1 LVCSSG
7 GLSQVRAQLGD
18 VPLAMKVVSKD
29 ILHKSDAGAVKLNV
43 VGETEMGQAYSA
55 IVENSLAYRANA
67 EIKGVLVSP
76 MARKGGVEIIIGVTR
91 DPQFGPIMMF
101 GLGGIFVEVLK
112 DVVFR
117 SLPLTAIDAAEMLD
131 EIKAK
136 AILGGVRG
144 APPVDREALI
154 ELMLRISQV
163 CLAHP
168 EIVEL
173 DLNPILG
180 YADGY
185 ALVDAR
191 MILG

>member
-1 LVCSSG
+1 
-7 GLSQVRAQLGD
+7 
-18 VPLAMKVVSKD
+18 MKVVSKD
-29 ILHKSDAGAVKLNV
+29 ILHKSDAKAVQLNV
-43 VGETEMGQAYSA
+43 NGEAEMQQAYAA
-55 IVENSLAYRANA
+55 IMDNSRAYRADA
-67 EIKGVLVSP
+67 DIKGVLATP
-76 MARKGGVEIIIGVTR
+76 MARKGGVEMIIGVTR

-117 SLPLTAIDAAEMLD
+117 SLPLTAVDAAEMLD

-144 APPVDREALI
+144 APPVDREAI
-154 ELMLRISQV
+154 IDLMLRISRV
-163 CLAHP
+163 CQAHP

>member
-1 LVCSSG
+1 
-7 GLSQVRAQLGD
+7 
-18 VPLAMKVVSKD
+18 M
-29 ILHKSDAGAVKLNV
+29 
-43 VGETEMGQAYSA
+43 
-55 IVENSLAYRANA
+55 
-67 EIKGVLVSP
+67 
-76 MARKGGVEIIIGVTR
+76 IIGVTR

-117 SLPLTAIDAAEMLD
+117 SLPLTAVDAAEMLD

-144 APPVDREALI
+144 APPVDREAI
-154 ELMLRISQV
+154 IDLMLRISRFCQ
-163 CLAHP
+163 AHP

>member
-1 LVCSSG
+1 
-7 GLSQVRAQLGD
+7 
-18 VPLAMKVVSKD
+18 
-29 ILHKSDAGAVKLNV
+29 
-43 VGETEMGQAYSA
+43 
-55 IVENSLAYRANA
+55 
-67 EIKGVLVSP
+67 
-76 MARKGGVEIIIGVTR
+76 
-91 DPQFGPIMMF
+91 
-101 GLGGIFVEVLK
+101 
-112 DVVFR
+112 
-117 SLPLTAIDAAEMLD
+117 D

-144 APPVDREALI
+144 APPVDRKALVD
-154 ELMLRISQV
+154 LMLRISQV

-168 EIVEL
+168 EIAEL